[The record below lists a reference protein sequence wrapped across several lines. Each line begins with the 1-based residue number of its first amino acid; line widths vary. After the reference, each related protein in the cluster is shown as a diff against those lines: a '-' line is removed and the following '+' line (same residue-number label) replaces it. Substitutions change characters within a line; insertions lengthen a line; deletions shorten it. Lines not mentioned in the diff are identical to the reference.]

1 MADSAPLLSPAQRK
15 VVAFAMA
22 FAAATVIV
30 LLLGLLVFGLGRAL
44 AFFSG
49 VIWPLAAAG
58 IVALI
63 LRPVVDLLERRLR
76 IGRIAAVI
84 LLYGLF
90 VALVCGCAL
99 AIAPAVVSQAAEF
112 AAAVPKLWLQASEYA
127 EKHYPEWIA
136 YGRDHLQNPAVKQ
149 LVDGVAAQVQ
159 ELFAGMMPGVKSAV
173 SGLRGAVS
181 FVLGLALVP
190 VYLFFFLRSTGDMFV
205 QVRGMLSFLREDL
218 RDDLV
223 FLAREFVAI
232 VVAFFRGQLL
242 IGLIMGALYALGF
255 TIAGLRFGL
264 VIGLAM
270 GLLNIVP
277 YLGTMLGLAIAL
289 PLAFLGDGGGMW
301 LVGAVLAVFSA
312 VQVIEGW
319 VLTPR
324 IMGHQTGLHPVAV
337 IVAIVFWGTAL
348 NGVLGMV
355 LAIPLTAFFVTAWRL
370 AKFKY
375 LPQPQAAAKGP

>member
-22 FAAATVIV
+22 FAAATVIA
-30 LLLGLLVFGLGRAL
+30 LLFGLLIFGLGKAL

-63 LRPVVDLLERRLR
+63 LRPVVDIFERRLR
-76 IGRIAAVI
+76 IGRLTAVI
-84 LLYGLF
+84 VLYGVF
-90 VALVCGCAL
+90 VALACGCAL

-112 AAAVPKLWLQASEYA
+112 ASTIPKLWVQASTYA
-127 EKHYPEWIA
+127 EQHYPEWVA
-136 YGRDHLQNPAVKQ
+136 YGRDHFQNPAVKQ
-149 LVDGVAAQVQ
+149 LVDGIATQAQ
-159 ELFAGMMPGVKSAV
+159 ELFAGMVPGVKSAV
-173 SGLRGAVS
+173 SGLRGMVG

-190 VYLFFFLRSTGDMFV
+190 VYLFFFLRSTGDALA
-205 QVRGMLSFLREDL
+205 QVRSMLSFLRDDL
-218 RDDLV
+218 RDDVV
-223 FLAREFVAI
+223 FLTREFVAI

-255 TIAGLRFGL
+255 TVAGLKFGL

-289 PLAFLGDGGGMW
+289 PLAFFGEGGGLW
-301 LVGAVLAVFSA
+301 LVGTVLGVFTA
-312 VQVIEGW
+312 VQALEGW
-319 VLTPR
+319 FLTPR
-324 IMGHQTGLHPVAV
+324 IMGRQTGLHPVAV

-348 NGVLGMV
+348 DGLLGMV

-375 LPQPQAAAKGP
+375 LPQPQSAAPAA